1 MLLTNLLICSG
12 LAAASTLHGRSDD
25 NAIHGISRSNTS
37 VSQQPNFTFDEL
49 YDLQK
54 QFLDH
59 FISPANAVEVQ
70 SLPGLAHYRAEL
82 INFD

>member
-1 MLLTNLLICSG
+1 MLLTNLLLCSG
-12 LAAASTLHGRSDD
+12 LAAASTLHGRSDND
-25 NAIHGISRSNTS
+25 AINGVTYTSRPNTG

-59 FISPANAVEVQ
+59 FIFPVNVEEVQ
-70 SLPGLAHYRAEL
+70 TSPGLAHHR
-82 INFD
+82 